1 TPSAASPTIQ
11 PARSMNCCRGT
22 TVPPDAT
29 PSPDAY
35 QKRMTALDIEQA
47 ITDAQAAASNAAVT
61 AQTATGPAL
70 EAAREAA
77 RIARIGYREGKF
89 SQLDLLDA
97 ERTLAQTR
105 LAAIDA
111 LTSYQNA
118 RAQLERL
125 TAPAPEQGN

>member
-1 TPSAASPTIQ
+1 
-11 PARSMNCCRGT
+11 
-22 TVPPDAT
+22 
-29 PSPDAY
+29 
-35 QKRMTALDIEQA
+35 MTALDIEQA